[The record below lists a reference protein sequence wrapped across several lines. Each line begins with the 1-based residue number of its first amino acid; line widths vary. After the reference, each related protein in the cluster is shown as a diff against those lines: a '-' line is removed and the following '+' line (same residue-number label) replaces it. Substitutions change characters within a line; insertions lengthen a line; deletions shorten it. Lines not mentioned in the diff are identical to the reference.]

1 MAKYNDSTNR
11 FKNSKQLMIE
21 KRLIESR
28 VYPISLEKQRNMSQ
42 QEKNRR
48 KRIVQEYL
56 MARNVEEKRQILI
69 KNGIIKPLN
78 D

>member
-1 MAKYNDSTNR
+1 
-11 FKNSKQLMIE
+11 MIE

-28 VYPISLEKQRNMSQ
+28 VYPISLEDQKNMSQ
-42 QEKNRR
+42 QEKKRCQ
-48 KRIVQEYL
+48 RIVQEYL
-56 MARNVEEKRQILI
+56 MARNVQEKRQILI